1 MNSRLNKKR
10 ALEEIQKRF
19 KKAEALLKDD
29 VRMESFLE
37 KIEKKIKWIP
47 FLAQEF
53 KNIPTMVSMVRS
65 YLRGNYTKIPKR
77 TILAIVSALIYFL
90 SPHWCCSGL
99 DSIIRTTWW
108 CHCHCKLLEFGQQGC
123 WRLSTVEE
131 RVHIKGQGS
140 KLVFIPSKSVGPM
153 EGFEKVLVSRIT

>member
-90 SPHWCCSGL
+90 SPIDLVPDWIPLLGQLDDAIVIASCCNL
-99 DSIIRTTWW
+99 VNKDVEDYRQW
-108 CHCHCKLLEFGQQGC
+108 KKE
-123 WRLSTVEE
+123 STLKAKEAN
-131 RVHIKGQGS
+131 
-140 KLVFIPSKSVGPM
+140 
-153 EGFEKVLVSRIT
+153 

>member
-1 MNSRLNKKR
+1 MNNRLNKKR

-65 YLRGNYTKIPKR
+65 YLRGNYTKILKR

-90 SPHWCCSGL
+90 SPIDVVPDWIPLLGQL
-99 DSIIRTTWW
+99 DDAIVIAS
-108 CHCHCKLLEFGQQGC
+108 C
-123 WRLSTVEE
+123 WNLVNKDVEDYRQWKKASRLQTKE
-131 RVHIKGQGS
+131 
-140 KLVFIPSKSVGPM
+140 
-153 EGFEKVLVSRIT
+153 TN

>member
-90 SPHWCCSGL
+90 SPIDVVPDWIPLLGQL
-99 DSIIRTTWW
+99 DDAIVIAS
-108 CHCHCKLLEFGQQGC
+108 C
-123 WRLSTVEE
+123 WNLVNKDVEDYRQWKKESTLKAKEAN
-131 RVHIKGQGS
+131 
-140 KLVFIPSKSVGPM
+140 
-153 EGFEKVLVSRIT
+153 

>member
-10 ALEEIQKRF
+10 ALDEIQKRF

-65 YLRGNYTKIPKR
+65 YLRGNYTKILKR

-90 SPHWCCSGL
+90 SPIDVVPDWIPLLGQL
-99 DSIIRTTWW
+99 DDAIVIAS
-108 CHCHCKLLEFGQQGC
+108 C
-123 WRLSTVEE
+123 WNLVNKDVEDYRQWKKASRLQTKE
-131 RVHIKGQGS
+131 
-140 KLVFIPSKSVGPM
+140 
-153 EGFEKVLVSRIT
+153 TN

>member
-1 MNSRLNKKR
+1 MNKRFNKKR
-10 ALEEIQKRF
+10 ALDEIQKRF
-19 KKAEALLKDD
+19 KKAEDLLKDD
-29 VRMESFLE
+29 ARMESFLE

-90 SPHWCCSGL
+90 SPIDVVPDWIPLLGQL
-99 DSIIRTTWW
+99 DDAIVIAS
-108 CHCHCKLLEFGQQGC
+108 C
-123 WRLSTVEE
+123 WNLVNKDVEDYRQWKKESTLKAKEAN
-131 RVHIKGQGS
+131 
-140 KLVFIPSKSVGPM
+140 
-153 EGFEKVLVSRIT
+153 

>member
-1 MNSRLNKKR
+1 MNNRLNKKR

-19 KKAEALLKDD
+19 KKAEDLLKDD

-37 KIEKKIKWIP
+37 KIEKKIKWIS

-90 SPHWCCSGL
+90 SPIDLVPDWIPLLGQL
-99 DSIIRTTWW
+99 DDAIVIAT
-108 CHCHCKLLEFGQQGC
+108 C
-123 WRLSTVEE
+123 WNLVNKDVEDYRQWKKESRLQTKE
-131 RVHIKGQGS
+131 
-140 KLVFIPSKSVGPM
+140 
-153 EGFEKVLVSRIT
+153 TN

>member
-29 VRMESFLE
+29 VRMKSFLE

-90 SPHWCCSGL
+90 SPIDVVPDWIPLLGQL
-99 DSIIRTTWW
+99 DDAIVIAS
-108 CHCHCKLLEFGQQGC
+108 C
-123 WRLSTVEE
+123 WNLVNKDVEDYRQWKKEST
-131 RVHIKGQGS
+131 
-140 KLVFIPSKSVGPM
+140 L
-153 EGFEKVLVSRIT
+153 KVKEAN

>member
-65 YLRGNYTKIPKR
+65 YLRGNYTKILKR

-90 SPHWCCSGL
+90 SPIDLVPDWIPLLGQL
-99 DSIIRTTWW
+99 DDAIVIAS
-108 CHCHCKLLEFGQQGC
+108 C
-123 WRLSTVEE
+123 WNLVNKDVEDYRQWKKASRLQTKE
-131 RVHIKGQGS
+131 
-140 KLVFIPSKSVGPM
+140 
-153 EGFEKVLVSRIT
+153 TN

>member
-19 KKAEALLKDD
+19 KQAEALLKDD

-90 SPHWCCSGL
+90 SPIDVVPDWIPLLGQL
-99 DSIIRTTWW
+99 DDAIVIAS
-108 CHCHCKLLEFGQQGC
+108 C
-123 WRLSTVEE
+123 WNLVNKDVEDYRQWKKE
-131 RVHIKGQGS
+131 SSLKA
-140 KLVFIPSKSVGPM
+140 K
-153 EGFEKVLVSRIT
+153 EAN

>member
-1 MNSRLNKKR
+1 MNNRLNKKR

-19 KKAEALLKDD
+19 KKAEDLLKDD

-53 KNIPTMVSMVRS
+53 KNNPTMVSMVRS

-90 SPHWCCSGL
+90 SPIDLVPDWIPLLGQL
-99 DSIIRTTWW
+99 DDAIVIAT
-108 CHCHCKLLEFGQQGC
+108 C
-123 WRLSTVEE
+123 WNLVNKDVEDYRQWKKESRLQT
-131 RVHIKGQGS
+131 K
-140 KLVFIPSKSVGPM
+140 
-153 EGFEKVLVSRIT
+153 

>member
-1 MNSRLNKKR
+1 MNKRFNKKR
-10 ALEEIQKRF
+10 ALDEIQKRF
-19 KKAEALLKDD
+19 KKAEDLLKDD
-29 VRMESFLE
+29 ARMESFLE

-90 SPHWCCSGL
+90 SPIDLIPDWIPLLGQL
-99 DSIIRTTWW
+99 DDAIVIAS
-108 CHCHCKLLEFGQQGC
+108 C
-123 WRLSTVEE
+123 WNLVNKDVEDYRQWKKASRLQTKE
-131 RVHIKGQGS
+131 
-140 KLVFIPSKSVGPM
+140 
-153 EGFEKVLVSRIT
+153 TN

>member
-90 SPHWCCSGL
+90 SPIDLVPDWIPLLGQL
-99 DSIIRTTWW
+99 DDAIVIAS
-108 CHCHCKLLEFGQQGC
+108 C
-123 WRLSTVEE
+123 WNLVNKDVEDYRQWKKESTLKAKEAN
-131 RVHIKGQGS
+131 
-140 KLVFIPSKSVGPM
+140 
-153 EGFEKVLVSRIT
+153 

>member
-1 MNSRLNKKR
+1 MNKRFNKKR
-10 ALEEIQKRF
+10 TLDEIQKRF
-19 KKAEALLKDD
+19 KKAEARLKDD
-29 VRMESFLE
+29 ARMESFLE

-90 SPHWCCSGL
+90 SPIDLVPDWIPLLGQL
-99 DSIIRTTWW
+99 DDAIVIAT
-108 CHCHCKLLEFGQQGC
+108 C
-123 WRLSTVEE
+123 WNLVNKDVEDYRQWKKESRLQT
-131 RVHIKGQGS
+131 K
-140 KLVFIPSKSVGPM
+140 
-153 EGFEKVLVSRIT
+153 

>member
-1 MNSRLNKKR
+1 MNKRFNKKR
-10 ALEEIQKRF
+10 TLDEIQKRF
-19 KKAEALLKDD
+19 KKAEDLLKDD
-29 VRMESFLE
+29 ARMESFLE

-90 SPHWCCSGL
+90 SPIDVVPDWIPLLGQL
-99 DSIIRTTWW
+99 DDAIVIAS
-108 CHCHCKLLEFGQQGC
+108 C
-123 WRLSTVEE
+123 WNLVNKDVEDYRQWKKEST
-131 RVHIKGQGS
+131 
-140 KLVFIPSKSVGPM
+140 L
-153 EGFEKVLVSRIT
+153 KVK

>member
-47 FLAQEF
+47 FW
-53 KNIPTMVSMVRS
+53 PRS
-65 YLRGNYTKIPKR
+65 LKIFQP
-77 TILAIVSALIYFL
+77 
-90 SPHWCCSGL
+90 W
-99 DSIIRTTWW
+99 
-108 CHCHCKLLEFGQQGC
+108 
-123 WRLSTVEE
+123 
-131 RVHIKGQGS
+131 
-140 KLVFIPSKSVGPM
+140 
-153 EGFEKVLVSRIT
+153 